1 LRRIFTGT
9 VTEISWKNKK
19 AFTTR
24 RQ

>member
-1 LRRIFTGT
+1 LRRIFTGN
-9 VTEISWKNKK
+9 VNEISWKNKK